1 MPDYGADVVV
11 GILCASCLMPLL
23 RSVVLLLPLSPK
35 TIFHVE
41 LRKLPGLLLLLLL
54 LLLSGGV
61 VVVLVVVAASW
72 SLVLLLLL
80 LLPWGLHANGD
91 NRRTITDVHKD
102 SGRT

>member
-11 GILCASCLMPLL
+11 GILCASFLMPLL
-23 RSVVLLLPLSPK
+23 RSVVVVLLPLSPK

-41 LRKLPGLLLLLLL
+41 LRKLPGLLLL

-80 LLPWGLHANGD
+80 LPWGLHANGD